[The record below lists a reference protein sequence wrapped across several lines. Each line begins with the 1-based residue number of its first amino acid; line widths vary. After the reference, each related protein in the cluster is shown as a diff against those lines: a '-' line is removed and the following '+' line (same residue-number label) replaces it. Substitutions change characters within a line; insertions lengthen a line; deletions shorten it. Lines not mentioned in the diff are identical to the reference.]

1 MAKLIDLTGA
11 TVTVP
16 SGWVSTPGYGNFDIF
31 LWQDSNHMDF
41 GNGLNIGY
49 MWGGSDFPRLVS
61 TTDSLCFGIGEGLY
75 DSSDS
80 LYFEIIDGTDVSNT
94 NLIQWF
100 IDNNATIE
108 GGVWEEEKTPILI
121 KNPII
126 LIGSKAKKVVVDN
139 VNMTIDVWTK
149 EVPSGMQLSVT
160 INRNWLDGVNDV
172 ILCFNIPSGIEL
184 NTSSFQDIFNIV
196 GDKWYDTTSSNYL
209 FWHYTSYTDEY
220 YLNVYYS
227 VNNTEYGVGSTS
239 FVDSINIHPTT
250 TLTKLDYYC
259 PYGGGGSV

>member
-1 MAKLIDLTGA
+1 MNKIT
-11 TVTVP
+11 
-16 SGWVSTPGYGNFDIF
+16 
-31 LWQDSNHMDF
+31 
-41 GNGLNIGY
+41 
-49 MWGGSDFPRLVS
+49 
-61 TTDSLCFGIGEGLY
+61 
-75 DSSDS
+75 
-80 LYFEIIDGTDVSNT
+80 
-94 NLIQWF
+94 
-100 IDNNATIE
+100 
-108 GGVWEEEKTPILI
+108 I

-196 GDKWYDTTSSNYL
+196 GDKWYDTTGSNYL
-209 FWHYTSYTDEY
+209 FLFYYSYTDEY

-227 VNNTEYGVGSTS
+227 VNNNEYGVNGGSS
-239 FVDSINIHPTT
+239 GNGASVRNTT

-259 PYGGGGSV
+259 PYGGGGSND